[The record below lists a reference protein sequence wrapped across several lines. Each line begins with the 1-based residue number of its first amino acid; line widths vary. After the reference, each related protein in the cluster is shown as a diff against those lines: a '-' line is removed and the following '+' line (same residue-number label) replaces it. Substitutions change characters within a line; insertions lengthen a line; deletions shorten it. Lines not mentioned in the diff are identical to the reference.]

1 LLEAHVATKQQ
12 NSRERILIADDEPS
26 LRELLTELLV
36 DENYIVDSVASGAEV
51 LERLQS
57 DTRYDLLLLDL
68 RMPHID
74 GLQVLERLRN
84 ESNEIP
90 VIMMTAHGT
99 SSSAIRAM
107 QMGAYDYLPK
117 PFDNDEVLMVVKRL
131 FEHQALASRV
141 RALERREEDLR
152 ERMIGRSPAMRET
165 YKTIGRVADSDASVL
180 ITGETGTGKELAA
193 NLIHQFSSRRNGPP
207 MVKVNCAALPET
219 LIESELFGHEKG
231 AFTGAVAQRK
241 GRFELANKSTI
252 LLDEVGEISL
262 PVQKKLL
269 RVLQEGEIERVGGST
284 PIKVDVRVVAAT
296 NRDLLREVEAGKFR
310 EDLYYR
316 LNVINIHMPP
326 LRERRGD
333 IPVLVEHFL
342 DKYRYKPGAPPTKI
356 SEEAL
361 ELLESYDWPG
371 NVRQLENEIER
382 AVTLS
387 HGNVITSHYLNLSQH
402 GIPTQINLA
411 TRVRNG
417 DGLDDVLLEVE
428 RTMIAEALRQ
438 CDGHEEDAAR
448 RLRLSPE
455 EFSRRLQLSLEYA
468 KENNLK
474 FS

>member
-1 LLEAHVATKQQ
+1 VATQAQ
-12 NSRERILIADDEPS
+12 TPHERVLIADDQRD
-26 LRELLTELLV
+26 LAELLAELLG
-36 DENYIVDSVASGAEV
+36 DEGYTADVVTSADEV
-51 LERLQS
+51 LARLQS

-68 RMPHID
+68 RMPGPDD
-74 GLQVLERLRN
+74 GLKLLERLRKDG
-84 ESNEIP
+84 NEIP

-117 PFDNDEVLMVVKRL
+117 PFDNEEVLVVVKRL

-141 RALERREEDLR
+141 RALERQAEDMR
-152 ERMIGRSPAMRET
+152 ERMIGRSPAMREI

-180 ITGETGTGKELAA
+180 ITGETGTGKELTA

-207 MVKVNCAALPET
+207 MIKVNCAALPET

-231 AFTGAVAQRK
+231 AFTGAVTQRK

-252 LLDEVGEISL
+252 FLDEVGEISL
-262 PVQKKLL
+262 AVQKKLL

-284 PIKVDVRVVAAT
+284 PIKVDVRVIAAT
-296 NRDLLREVEAGKFR
+296 NRDLLQEVEANRFR

-333 IPVLVEHFL
+333 IPVLIEHFL
-342 DKYRYKPGAPPTKI
+342 DKYRFKPGAPPTRI
-356 SEEAL
+356 SEDAL
-361 ELLESYDWPG
+361 VLLENYDWPG
-371 NVRQLENEIER
+371 NVRQIENEIER

-387 HGNVITSHYLNLSQH
+387 HGNVITSHFLNLSQH
-402 GIPTQINLA
+402 GIPTQIDLA
-411 TRVRNG
+411 TRVRNAE
-417 DGLDDVLLEVE
+417 GLEAVLREVE

-438 CDGHEEDAAR
+438 SDGNEEEAAR
-448 RLRLSPE
+448 RLCLTAE
-455 EFSRRLQLSLEYA
+455 EMARRIEQSQEVA
-468 KENNLK
+468 QDKT
-474 FS
+474 

>member
-1 LLEAHVATKQQ
+1 MATKIK
-12 NSRERILIADDEPS
+12 NPRERILIADDEPS
-26 LRELLTELLV
+26 LRELLTELLT
-36 DENYIVDSVASGAEV
+36 DEDYIVDSVPSGAEV

-68 RMPHID
+68 RMPQID
-74 GLQVLERLRN
+74 GLQLLERLRK

-141 RALERREEDLR
+141 QALERRAEDLR

-193 NLIHQFSSRRNGPP
+193 NLLHQFSSRRNGPP
-207 MVKVNCAALPET
+207 MIKVNCAALPET

-252 LLDEVGEISL
+252 FLDEVGEITL

-296 NRDLLREVEAGKFR
+296 NRDLLREFEAGRFR

-326 LRERRGD
+326 LRDRRGD
-333 IPVLVEHFL
+333 IAVLVEHFL
-342 DKYRYKPGAPPTKI
+342 DKYRYKPGAPSTKI

-361 ELLESYDWPG
+361 QLLENYDWPG

-402 GIPTQINLA
+402 GIPTQVDLA
-411 TRVRNG
+411 TRVRNA
-417 DGLDDVLLEVE
+417 DGLDNVLREIE

-448 RLRLSPE
+448 RLHLSAAD
-455 EFSRRLQLSLEYA
+455 FARRLQLSHELI
-468 KENNLK
+468 KEK
-474 FS
+474 V